1 MRSSESNLKDNDAS
15 YYINKLFEFIGS
27 FEVEKALQKHKRTL
41 DLSGPI
47 VSKTILRN
55 RHPWWNAVSKV
66 LDMKKKGMSIKRRL
80 TPEIKMLVADG
91 LRITKLKRFMPDS
104 VQRKYKR
111 DLVDTHR
118 AFDYLFEIQIAWH
131 YYIKGHE
138 LQWYEDDGEKHPE
151 FLVKT
156 PSFDFNVECKRI
168 SVDMKRKITRERF
181 SRFVEKLFSG
191 IDKINYSGN
200 IDIVLNDRLESNY
213 IDQLTEDIVGL
224 VNSGK
229 TKQIY
234 QKPYGEVRLSLT
246 TKIGKEINFEEVY
259 KQSSDAEPR
268 GKHIA
273 YISLQKN
280 GDNVVDPI
288 IVSIVSKKPDKL
300 LEGIY
305 EKLYD
310 AASSQLNDSTPGII
324 VAFLEDICDLRDL
337 GSGTGLQLMTN
348 KLLSKERLSHIAGI
362 SYCSETQIIR
372 HITSEEFSSQN
383 LFFRNPNCKFEDVK
397 NYQFINT

>member
-41 DLSGPI
+41 ALSGPI

-259 KQSSDAEPR
+259 KQPSDAEPR

-310 AASSQLNDSTPGII
+310 AASSQLNNSTPGII

-372 HITSEEFSSQN
+372 HITSEEFSFQN